1 MREYRITCGPK
12 PAARAEPLPIDR
24 NALPPRSAMTFQRL
38 LVGLVDHCRRNALRV
53 VLVGV
58 FLAIFA
64 GWYAAGH
71 LGINTDTDQMFA
83 ASLPWR
89 QRAELFK
96 GYFPQFRDLLVAV
109 IDAKEPEEAD
119 DTAAALAEK
128 LEQDSEHFL
137 SVRRPDA
144 LPFLRQEGML
154 FLDTPQLE
162 SLLDRTIDAQP
173 FLGELALDPSARGVF
188 KSLSLLGTGVVE
200 GKADLAPYQK
210 ALTGFHQAMVDVI
223 AGHPHPL
230 SWTRLLGG
238 DVADLAGP
246 YKFVLVQPRLDL
258 ASIEPGGAA
267 TRAMREAA
275 AGLEF
280 IKSGDARMR
289 ITGSVALA
297 DEEFAS
303 VAQGAIAGLI
313 GSILLISL
321 WLFLAVHSWR
331 LILPILLTL
340 GLGLMLTLLFAAA
353 AVGTLNLVSV
363 GFGILF
369 GGIAVDFAIQF
380 CVRYREN
387 RYRHPNPA
395 AAMAETG
402 RRVGGQILVA
412 AAATSAGFLA
422 FVPTDFRGVAEL
434 GLIAGVGMLI
444 AFLCTMTFLP
454 AAISLFRPH
463 GESAEIGFRWAA
475 PLATIGAV
483 RVARHDGPRP
493 AATAGLRCRP
503 APHQGPEHRSDADPV
518 RPRGFAGDQS
528 FHDRHPYPRCRRC
541 SAVGGSGS
549 GVAARLG
556 SAFDQQLCAEG
567 PAVEATPDRGCRHPS
582 GPNADDARSG
592 PASDPGR
599 DPGSSADR
607 AGKNR
612 AGAGEAAARSR
623 ARGDRRR
630 PAQAGGSSRSG
641 PPRGRSVADPLLA
654 IRTRPAAH
662 GAAGA
667 TGLVADHSAHAS
679 P

>member
-1 MREYRITCGPK
+1 
-12 PAARAEPLPIDR
+12 
-24 NALPPRSAMTFQRL
+24 MTFQRL
-38 LVGLVDHCRRNALRV
+38 LVGLVDFCRRHALRV
-53 VLVGV
+53 VLAGSL
-58 FLAIFA
+58 LAIFA
-64 GWYAAGH
+64 GWYADAH
-71 LGINTDTDQMFA
+71 LGINTDTDQMIA

-96 GYFPQFRDLLVAV
+96 SYFPQFRDLLVAV
-109 IDAKEPEEAD
+109 IDAKEPEEAE

-128 LEQDSEHFL
+128 LEQDSDHFL

-144 LPFLRQEGML
+144 SPFLKQEGML

-173 FLGELALDPSARGVF
+173 FLGELALDPSARGIF

-200 GKADLAPYQK
+200 GKADLAPYLK
-210 ALTGFHQAMVDVI
+210 ALTAFHQAMVDVI

-246 YKFVLVQPRLDL
+246 YKFVLVQPKLDL
-258 ASIEPGGAA
+258 SSIEPGGAA

-303 VAQGAIAGLI
+303 VAQGAIAGII

-321 WLFLAVHSWR
+321 WLFLAVRSWR

-369 GGIAVDFAIQF
+369 VGIPVAFAIQF
-380 CVRYREN
+380 SVRYREM
-387 RYRHPNPA
+387 RLLFPEAPRA
-395 AAMAETG
+395 LAETG

-412 AAATSAGFLA
+412 SAATAAGFLA

-434 GLIAGVGMLI
+434 GLIAGIGMLI

-454 AAISLFRPH
+454 AAITLFRPR
-463 GESAEIGFRWAA
+463 GESAEVGFHWAA
-475 PLATIGAV
+475 PLDDSVHHRRKQLLIAFAILGSLGLILLPRIGF
-483 RVARHDGPRP
+483 
-493 AATAGLRCRP
+493 
-503 APHQGPEHRSDADPV
+503 DADPLHTKN
-518 RPRGFAGDQS
+518 PNTEAMQTLYDLGDS
-528 FHDRHPYPRCRRC
+528 PLTNPFT
-541 SAVGGSGS
+541 VEFL
-549 GVAARLG
+549 AAN
-556 SAFDQQLCAEG
+556 
-567 PAVEATPDRGCRHPS
+567 PD
-582 GPNADDARSG
+582 
-592 PASDPGR
+592 
-599 DPGSSADR
+599 
-607 AGKNR
+607 
-612 AGAGEAAARSR
+612 AA
-623 ARGDRRR
+623 
-630 PAQAGGSSRSG
+630 
-641 PPRGRSVADPLLA
+641 
-654 IRTRPAAH
+654 
-662 GAAGA
+662 
-667 TGLVADHSAHAS
+667 
-679 P
+679 